1 MKRYLGGRCH
11 LKEGEMFA
19 FINKILGE
27 GPAKSGLTMAEQ
39 APASDYD
46 EKFQAFI
53 SELGPRMK
61 IGLDW
66 LTATAEQLV
75 SIGADSRDTS
85 CKFSDFGWLRGVT
98 VCARSG

>member
-1 MKRYLGGRCH
+1 
-11 LKEGEMFA
+11 MFA

-66 LTATAEQLV
+66 LTATAEQFM

-85 CKFSDFGWLRGVT
+85 CKFSDLGWLRGVT